1 MAYFVDRAQMKIIN
15 FIPVRMVGAP
25 PVRALGSYSGL
36 GAPPPANL
44 PTRQM
49 SARDIQLRL
58 MAAGKLAPGPGDGI
72 WGPASRTAMREFV
85 RTLPRSVRSMDIPWN
100 SRFYKSARAGQLIIP
115 EAWAAALPRPATPTA
130 GGARAQATPDGA
142 AASTTGAPVNV
153 QPADTSGQ
161 PVFVQGG
168 AKDGSGPAA
177 IAPQPGAPPGP
188 AAPGASPVATS
199 QATGPTL
206 TRDDSGGIM
215 SRLPWKWIGYGAVGL
230 AGLVVLG
237 VVVRS
242 VSTRD

>member
-15 FIPVRMVGAP
+15 FIPIRMVGAP
-25 PVRALGSYSGL
+25 PVRALGSYAGL

-130 GGARAQATPDGA
+130 GGA
-142 AASTTGAPVNV
+142 AASTTGAPVTV
-153 QPADTSGQ
+153 RPADTSGQ

-168 AKDGSGPAA
+168 AKDGSEPAA

-188 AAPGASPVATS
+188 ADPGASPVATPGAAS

-215 SRLPWKWIGYGAVGL
+215 SRLPWKWIGYGAAGL

-242 VSTRD
+242 VSARD